1 MRYVFGNLN
10 LNLNKVWTELY
21 SFDER
26 KITMFSRMGLKRD
39 AVVRDNCFEDG
50 RFHDS
55 YIYSLLRA
63 DPMPEVEP

>member
-1 MRYVFGNLN
+1 
-10 LNLNKVWTELY
+10 
-21 SFDER
+21 
-26 KITMFSRMGLKRD
+26 MFSRMGFKRD
-39 AVVRDNCFEDG
+39 AVLRDNCFEDG